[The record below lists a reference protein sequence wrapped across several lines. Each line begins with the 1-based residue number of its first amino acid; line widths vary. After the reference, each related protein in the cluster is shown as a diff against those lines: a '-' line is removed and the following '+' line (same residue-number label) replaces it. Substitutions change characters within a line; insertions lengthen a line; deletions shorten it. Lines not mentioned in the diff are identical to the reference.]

1 MEEES
6 DAEEDWR
13 RKRRR
18 SRGGRGGGEGGVGE
32 GGVGVRAGGGR
43 YMQRRGNTERVRFTH
58 RKLLPYK
65 LFDS

>member
-1 MEEES
+1 MEDEL
-6 DAEEDWR
+6 DAEEDCR

-18 SRGGRGGGEGGVGE
+18 TRGGVGKV
-32 GGVGVRAGGGR
+32 GVGVRAGGGR

-58 RKLLPYK
+58 RKPLPYK

>member
-1 MEEES
+1 MNWT
-6 DAEEDWR
+6 WR

-18 SRGGRGGGEGGVGE
+18 SRGGGEGGVGE

-58 RKLLPYK
+58 RKPLPYK

>member
-1 MEEES
+1 MEDEL

-18 SRGGRGGGEGGVGE
+18 SRGGRGGGE

-58 RKLLPYK
+58 RKPLPYK

>member
-1 MEEES
+1 MEDEL

-13 RKRRR
+13 RKR
-18 SRGGRGGGEGGVGE
+18 SRGGRGGGVGE
-32 GGVGVRAGGGR
+32 GGVGVKAGGGR

-58 RKLLPYK
+58 RKPLPYK

>member
-1 MEEES
+1 MEDEL

-13 RKRRR
+13 RSREGRR
-18 SRGGRGGGEGGVGE
+18 GEEGGVGE
-32 GGVGVRAGGGR
+32 GGLGVRAGGGR

-58 RKLLPYK
+58 RKPLPYK

>member
-1 MEEES
+1 MR
-6 DAEEDWR
+6 WI
-13 RKRRR
+13 RRR
-18 SRGGRGGGEGGVGE
+18 RIRIRGVGE

-58 RKLLPYK
+58 RKPLPYK

>member
-1 MEEES
+1 M

-32 GGVGVRAGGGR
+32 GGVGVRAGGGGGGD
-43 YMQRRGNTERVRFTH
+43 MQRRGNTERVRFTH
-58 RKLLPYK
+58 RNPLPYK

>member
-1 MEEES
+1 MEDEL
-6 DAEEDWR
+6 DAEEDTR

-18 SRGGRGGGEGGVGE
+18 GGRVGGVGE

-58 RKLLPYK
+58 RKPLPYK